1 MPVSAVREAWAG
13 RRGAGRRP
21 LSGGRRGSALP
32 VVVAAVVVGLGR
44 PAVALPLAVG
54 GGGAG
59 RLAVRGDLV
68 GPAGRRGQRLERR
81 RVLPLA
87 TGRALPG
94 LRGLPGLAES
104 VLGGGGGG
112 VRRVAGGGGGG
123 LAVGVD
129 LVGPAGRR
137 GQRLERRRVL
147 PLAVGAALPGL
158 PGLAEAVLGRAGRVR
173 PLCGALAVALGL

>member
-104 VLGGGGGG
+104 VLGGAGG
-112 VRRVAGGGGGG
+112 VRPVAGVAGGGGG

-129 LVGPAGRR
+129 LVGPARRR

-147 PLAVGAALPGL
+147 PLAVGAALLGL
-158 PGLAEAVLGRAGRVR
+158 PGLA
-173 PLCGALAVALGL
+173 

>member
-68 GPAGRRGQRLERR
+68 GPAG
-81 RVLPLA
+81 
-87 TGRALPG
+87 
-94 LRGLPGLAES
+94 LAES
-104 VLGGGGGG
+104 VLGGGGG

-158 PGLAEAVLGRAGRVR
+158 PGLSEAVLGRAGRVW
-173 PLCGALAVALGL
+173 

>member
-87 TGRALPG
+87 
-94 LRGLPGLAES
+94 
-104 VLGGGGGG
+104 
-112 VRRVAGGGGGG
+112 
-123 LAVGVD
+123 
-129 LVGPAGRR
+129 
-137 GQRLERRRVL
+137 
-147 PLAVGAALPGL
+147 VGAALPGL

-173 PLCGALAVALGL
+173 PLCGALAVALGLRGRAATDGGRSVVGRLLRCPA